1 MELFKYNRG
10 PVSIE
15 LVCSRRDTRNGFAH
29 DCHMFI
35 DGQEAAAETCYYLN
49 RTWERYDFQSV
60 ILKAVG
66 AARDA
71 YADLLRRRFKDQRG
85 YMRMTPKREA
95 EFKQWLVWWTMKM
108 VDVDIYHALGD
119 AYGYFENDYKECQA
133 A

>member
-15 LVCSRRDTRNGFAH
+15 LVCDSRDTRNGFAH

-35 DGQEAAAETCYYLN
+35 DGHETAAETCYYVN
-49 RTWERYDFQSV
+49 RTWERYYFQSV

-71 YADLLRRRFKDQRG
+71 YADRLRRRFKDQRG

-95 EFKQWLVWWTMKM
+95 EFEAWAASTEAGYMYRVLA
-108 VDVDIYHALGD
+108 DVF
-119 AYGYFENDYKECQA
+119 GYYDDQYKA

>member
-15 LVCSRRDTRNGFAH
+15 LVCDSRDTRNGFAH

-71 YADLLRRRFKDQRG
+71 YADRLRRYFKDQRG

-95 EFKQWLVWWTMKM
+95 EFEAWAATWNATETGYMYRVLS
-108 VDVDIYHALGD
+108 D
-119 AYGYFENDYKECQA
+119 AYDYYDDQYRA